1 LPLFHCLCVI
11 WWAFFFNLA
20 VILHAFLG
28 VNQLETVKGK
38 QNNENLNLLPD
49 VMLCPGIFHFPA
61 GEGVGT

>member
-1 LPLFHCLCVI
+1 
-11 WWAFFFNLA
+11 
-20 VILHAFLG
+20 